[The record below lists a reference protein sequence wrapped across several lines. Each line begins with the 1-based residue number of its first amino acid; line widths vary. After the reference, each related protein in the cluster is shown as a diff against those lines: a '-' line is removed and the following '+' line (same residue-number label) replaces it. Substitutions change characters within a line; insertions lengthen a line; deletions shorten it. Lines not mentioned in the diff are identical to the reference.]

1 MTNNEISFGSI
12 KPYSMTELRKEPR
25 FNAEQRRK
33 DEIEAY
39 LMSID
44 SKIYHA
50 WTESN
55 NDRVTIKLDN
65 DLYDSYKLKREL
77 KELGYEIELHR
88 EIDSYT
94 RNLVPVEMVVK
105 FPEEKKEA

>member
-1 MTNNEISFGSI
+1 MKNNEISFGSI
-12 KPYSMTELRKEPR
+12 KPYSMTELRKEQR
-25 FNAEQRRK
+25 FNAEEHRK
-33 DEIEAY
+33 NEIEGY
-39 LMSID
+39 LLDIN
-44 SKIYHA
+44 SKIFEA

-77 KELGYEIELHR
+77 KALGYEIELHR

-94 RNLVPVEMVVK
+94 RNLVPVTMVVI

>member
-1 MTNNEISFGSI
+1 MNNNEISFGSI
-12 KPYSMTELRKEPR
+12 KPYSFGELRKYPR
-25 FNAEQRRK
+25 YTAEQKRK
-33 DEIEAY
+33 DEIDAY
-39 LMSID
+39 LRSID
-44 SKIYHA
+44 CQIFDA

-65 DLYDSYKLKREL
+65 DLYDSYKLKKEL

-94 RNLVPVEMVVK
+94 RNLVPVSMVVK
-105 FPEEKKEA
+105 FPEQKEA